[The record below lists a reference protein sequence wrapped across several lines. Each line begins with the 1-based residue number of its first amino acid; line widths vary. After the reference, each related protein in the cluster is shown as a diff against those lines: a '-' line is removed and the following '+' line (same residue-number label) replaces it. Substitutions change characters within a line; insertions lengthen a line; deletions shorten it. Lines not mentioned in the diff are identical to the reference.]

1 MKNIFIIPSF
11 FIFLFVLY
19 INFPFNQKKTTEVI
33 LSVDNMNSTQ
43 VLKSIKED
51 FNNFKGIRFI
61 DASLVTETIIFE
73 VKNDNI
79 DISNIDNILSKWGCT
94 MKDIDYKI
102 LK

>member
-1 MKNIFIIPSF
+1 M
-11 FIFLFVLY
+11 FVFY
-19 INFPFNQKKTTEVI
+19 IKFSFNQKQSVEVI
-33 LSVDNMNSTQ
+33 VSVDNMNSTQ